1 MPSRR
6 NGEAIARLGLRE
18 LRRRGPH
25 DGPACTRIVQRNSSG
40 GVVAGTR
47 GVPPVGVEP
56 TLGTLLGGR
65 PLPLG
70 YGGAVMIP
78 PRVRTILAQPNGG
91 RKIRPGAHIQFECP
105 DPRMRSVTNL
115 PGLGRNTHT
124 A

>member
-1 MPSRR
+1 MRAWGRR
-6 NGEAIARLGLRE
+6 SAACGRPQRLPCAPAMRW
-18 LRRRGPH
+18 RR
-25 DGPACTRIVQRNSSG
+25 TLL
-40 GVVAGTR
+40 GVAAGTR

-70 YGGAVMIP
+70 YGGWVMIP
-78 PRVRTILAQPNGG
+78 RWVRTILAQPNGG
-91 RKIRPGAHIQFECP
+91 RKIRLGAHIQFERP

-115 PGLGRNTHT
+115 PRFGRNTHT